1 MGLTPCVERVYGMT
15 PENMGFGSGIERQRT
30 GPPLGLADAEH
41 SGGGHPG
48 LADEGS
54 PPGGGSGGRPDG
66 QHAAGV
72 LRATQDYLAGR
83 RGRPERGLKLTCHST
98 GIARAGGERRIV
110 SNCQGLGA

>member
-54 PPGGGSGGRPDG
+54 PPGGGPGGRPDG